1 MSDWILSNLANR
13 NRVFR
18 LQIPV
23 LNTLGAFDWYVALRG
38 NKSAVSLQ
46 ENPWMGKEQR
56 PGRAGGVSENNNDNK
71 HLEYFLSTFSVLA
84 QKLKSPL
91 SVLVLNDPPPP
102 ASCRSR
108 ERCLLGMAREVRE

>member
-1 MSDWILSNLANR
+1 VSDWILSNLANR

-102 ASCRSR
+102 CQLS
-108 ERCLLGMAREVRE
+108 